1 MSTAPAAGDR
11 PSSPGPEDCI
21 SPRLLVID
29 DEPGVREGCRRTLA
43 ACGYE
48 ADVAPDAEQGLRML
62 QDADYCLVFVDLK
75 MPGMDGLEFLAEAQR
90 LGIPSVFVVI
100 TAYATLSMA
109 VDATKRGAYDFVA
122 KPFTPDELISVTERA
137 LAHAALVRERDR
149 LAAERDSRLL
159 ELATEKGRL
168 RSVVESMTDGVI
180 VTNRDGQVVLYNA
193 AALRVSGCGL
203 APAEARM
210 AATCIGPPELAALVA
225 EAAAAEG
232 VERFARE
239 IRVGPDPHDVMMAS
253 VSPVTD
259 DMAQCLGVVTVL
271 SDISELKRVELLMA
285 QFVNMVAHE
294 LRAPLAAI
302 DSQVTA
308 IRQGFV
314 PDREQQDAILD
325 RAHLRLQGLLEL
337 VNDLLT
343 LSRLDARAATREV
356 RPQNL
361 GTIAHEVC
369 ALLQPTAQEHSLSLS
384 LDVPDDLPLIEA
396 DQREMT
402 VVLTNLLSNAI
413 KYNRPAGSVS
423 VRLRD
428 EAPYVAI
435 EVSDT
440 GVGISEDGQHRVF
453 EEFYRERTPLTQ
465 MLAGTGLGLSIVA
478 RIVRSYHGA
487 IDVHSELGTGS
498 TFTVRLPLDQG
509 SAESSMGDSDG
520 RTLQGRSTS
529 AWGT

>member
-1 MSTAPAAGDR
+1 
-11 PSSPGPEDCI
+11 
-21 SPRLLVID
+21 
-29 DEPGVREGCRRTLA
+29 
-43 ACGYE
+43 
-48 ADVAPDAEQGLRML
+48 
-62 QDADYCLVFVDLK
+62 
-75 MPGMDGLEFLAEAQR
+75 
-90 LGIPSVFVVI
+90 
-100 TAYATLSMA
+100 
-109 VDATKRGAYDFVA
+109 
-122 KPFTPDELISVTERA
+122 
-137 LAHAALVRERDR
+137 
-149 LAAERDSRLL
+149 
-159 ELATEKGRL
+159 
-168 RSVVESMTDGVI
+168 
-180 VTNRDGQVVLYNA
+180 
-193 AALRVSGCGL
+193 
-203 APAEARM
+203 
-210 AATCIGPPELAALVA
+210 
-225 EAAAAEG
+225 
-232 VERFARE
+232 
-239 IRVGPDPHDVMMAS
+239 
-253 VSPVTD
+253 
-259 DMAQCLGVVTVL
+259 
-271 SDISELKRVELLMA
+271 MA

-356 RPQNL
+356 RSQNL
-361 GTIAHEVC
+361 GTIAREVC
-369 ALLQPTAQEHSLSLS
+369 ALLQSTAQEHSLSLS

-509 SAESSMGDSDG
+509 SAESSMRDSDG